1 MPCPTQVSALEGEE
15 ATQRAMA
22 IISAAP
28 PDDARRMA
36 RMVLSAVDAADHGR
50 FAEKFIE
57 LNLALGNTGAAI
69 AAAADAAVAEQRR
82 GEYKVLRRVPL
93 TELHVTSINSNLVPC
108 VCNVFKPSESDG
120 FHVPPAPRQFTS
132 CKHGCR

>member
-1 MPCPTQVSALEGEE
+1 MKAIKNQQCMLCSAQVSASEGEE

-36 RMVLSAVDAADHGR
+36 RMVLSAVDVADHGH

-57 LNLALGNTGAAI
+57 LNLALGNIGAAI
-69 AAAADAAVAEQRR
+69 SATADAALSGQRR
-82 GEYKVLRRVPL
+82 GEYKVLHRATFEQR
-93 TELHVTSINSNLVPC
+93 T
-108 VCNVFKPSESDG
+108 
-120 FHVPPAPRQFTS
+120 
-132 CKHGCR
+132 